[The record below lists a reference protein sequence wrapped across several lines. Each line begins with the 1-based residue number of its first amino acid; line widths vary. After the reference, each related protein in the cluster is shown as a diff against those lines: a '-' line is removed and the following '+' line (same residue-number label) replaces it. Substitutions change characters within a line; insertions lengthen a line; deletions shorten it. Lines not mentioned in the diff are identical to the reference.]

1 VTITIHAEQV
11 SAPDIPLAGE
21 PPTAPDPE
29 VGDGGK

>member
-21 PPTAPDPE
+21 PPTAPDSGFE
-29 VGDGGK
+29 DDGR